1 MTELIQKLFH
11 DAFYKI
17 LFGAGS
23 VIVVGTWAWYRAR
36 SAWRRREYLDRLN
49 FSLNSFDGK
58 TLKIRTLLEESL
70 ESIMLNR
77 IAVSMV
83 RKGAHKARVDD
94 PVLHFAKKDAWF
106 ILNAVLNTLSERFAS
121 GILKQD
127 ILRNSKGETS
137 TIIPTARYLFCL
149 TCEKNAQ
156 VRTQKIRVMVIRK
169 DLLES
174 LPLQRPQ
181 LEREVHSTRWET
193 LQKMAAAHRET
204 PHDFLEVELSV

>member
-1 MTELIQKLFH
+1 MIELLQKLFH
-11 DAFYKI
+11 DAFYKV

-23 VIVVGTWAWYRAR
+23 VIVVGAWAWYRAR
-36 SAWRRREYLDRLN
+36 SAWKRREYLDRLN

-58 TLKIRTLLEESL
+58 TLRIRTLLEESL

-77 IAVSMV
+77 IAVGMV
-83 RKGAHKARVDD
+83 RKAAYQARIED
-94 PVLHFAKKDAWF
+94 PVLHFEKDDAWF
-106 ILNAVLNTLSERFAS
+106 ILNGVLNTLSERFSS

-127 ILRNSKGETS
+127 ILRNAKGESS
-137 TIIPTARYLFCL
+137 TTIPSARYVFCL

-169 DLLES
+169 DLLQS
-174 LPLQRPQ
+174 LPQEMPQ
-181 LEREVHSTRWET
+181 LEREVHATRWET
-193 LQKMAAAHRET
+193 LQKMAEAHRQT